1 MQSNFGNISMDDAL
15 RMAQTPAG
23 QQLLNLISQVNS
35 QDLQNAMDL
44 ASAGDLSGAQ
54 KVEVGERAAI
64 NLRLMKVVN
73 VEPPV
78 VEPEPEPEPE

>member
-23 QQLLNLISQVNS
+23 QQLMNLISQANS

-54 KVEVGERAAI
+54 KV
-64 NLRLMKVVN
+64 LSSLMSSPQVQALLKQLGGA
-73 VEPPV
+73 
-78 VEPEPEPEPE
+78 

>member
-23 QQLLNLISQVNS
+23 QQLLNLISQANS

-44 ASAGDLSGAQ
+44 ASTGDLSGAQ
-54 KVEVGERAAI
+54 KA
-64 NLRLMKVVN
+64 LSSLMSSPQVQALLKQLGGA
-73 VEPPV
+73 
-78 VEPEPEPEPE
+78 